1 LITKLTGRIQQYG
14 WGSRTV
20 IPDLLGVPPTG
31 EPQAELWFGAH
42 PLAPSLAAGRP
53 LNELIAE
60 DPEGIVGAAPVAAFG
75 PRLPFLV
82 KIIAADQP
90 LSLQAHPSRAQAEA
104 GYEREQAAGI
114 PRDAPNRTYRDGWP
128 KPEVLCALAPTDAL
142 YGFRDPEE
150 TYGLFKQLRIPAA
163 TDLVA
168 ELADRSVRPQDR
180 LRGVFG
186 RLLRLSD
193 SERSVVRQVAA
204 AAAAIGPNDSPG
216 SHSPGQSS
224 ALFDFAATATEL
236 SGFYPNDPGVL
247 AALVMNRITLQRY
260 DAIFLPPGNLHA
272 YLRGCGVEIMANSD
286 NVMRGG
292 LTPKFVNVEELLKVL
307 DFTPGFRGLITPV
320 RQAPGVWHY
329 PTPAPEFTFWR
340 LELGTDPIELP
351 GVGTG
356 RIVLVTDGSV
366 TLTSGAPD
374 TDELI
379 LHRGESALVT
389 AAEQVRLTGL
399 ATVFV
404 GAPGLSAGRHE
415 VRC

>member
-1 LITKLTGRIQQYG
+1 MTKLTGTIQPYG

-42 PLAPSLAAGRP
+42 PLAPSVAAGRP
-53 LNELIAE
+53 LTELIAE
-60 DPEGIVGAAPVAAFG
+60 DPTGIIGAAPVSAFG

-104 GYEREQAAGI
+104 GYAREQAAGI

-128 KPEVLCALAPTDAL
+128 KPEVLCALTPTEAL

-150 TYGLFKQLRIPAA
+150 TYALFEQLGVPAA
-163 TDLVA
+163 VDLVA
-168 ELADRSVRPQDR
+168 ELADESARPQDR
-180 LRGVFG
+180 LCRVFG

-193 SERSVVRQVAA
+193 SERSVVREVAA
-204 AAAAIGPNDSPG
+204 AATTICSGEAGRLGDPGPSD
-216 SHSPGQSS
+216 
-224 ALFDFAATATEL
+224 ALRDFAATAVEL
-236 SGFYPNDPGVL
+236 SRFYPSDPGVL
-247 AALVMNRITLQRY
+247 AASLMNRLSLQRY

-292 LTPKFVNVEELLKVL
+292 LTPKFVNVDELLQVL
-307 DFTPGFRGLITPV
+307 DFTPGFPGLINPV
-320 RQAPGVWHY
+320 LQAPGVWRY
-329 PTPAPEFTFWR
+329 PTPTPEFSFWR
-340 LELGTDPIELP
+340 LEVGTDPTELP
-351 GVGTG
+351 GLGTG
-356 RIVLVTDGSV
+356 RIVLVTEGSV
-366 TLTSGAPD
+366 TLASG
-374 TDELI
+374 TTGDEDLI

-389 AAEQVRLTGL
+389 AAEQVQLRGG
-399 ATVFV
+399 AADVFV
-404 GAPGLSAGRHE
+404 GAPGVLDGGR
-415 VRC
+415 